1 MRALEKRLED
11 EETGG
16 ESGLFQ
22 GWVSVSDLSV
32 EDWAEKMGV
41 CQAVWLIVEA
51 TTAVACR
58 LDHLFLFLSRRD
70 LALLFLV
77 CVLVQI
83 LILIVVCLLSCLSNF
98 VDTGVGLRQGR

>member
-1 MRALEKRLED
+1 MRALEKRREE

-16 ESGLFQ
+16 ENGLFQ
-22 GWVSVSDLSV
+22 GWVSMSDLLV
-32 EDWAEKMGV
+32 EEWAEKMGV
-41 CQAVWLIVEA
+41 CQAVWLIVEV

-58 LDHLFLFLSRRD
+58 LDHLFLFLSRR
-70 LALLFLV
+70 ALLFLV